1 MKSVIQFDPSNK
13 IDVTAIIGDF
23 VSIGKNNVIGPYCII
38 EGNTS
43 IGDGNHFMGHCSIG
57 TRAEDYH
64 DRGTSVGFGVEIGNG
79 NIVREFCTINAGT
92 LRNTILESRVK
103 MLRGSHV
110 GHDAHIEDDAILS
123 CNVLIG
129 GFTRVCR
136 GANLGLG
143 AIVHQKM
150 IIGAYA
156 LLGMGCIVTK
166 KSTCLPGNIY
176 VGNPCRLLQ
185 QNTIGL
191 DRAGISHKDLQKM
204 TEEFNNLQNEN
215 AN

>member
-13 IDVTAIIGDF
+13 IDVTAIIGDSVF
-23 VSIGKNNVIGPYCII
+23 MGKNNVIGPYCVI
-38 EGNTS
+38 EGNTI

-57 TRAEDYH
+57 TPAEDYH
-64 DRGTSVGFGVEIGNG
+64 DRGVVENYGVEIGDG
-79 NIVREFCTINAGT
+79 NVMREFCTINAGT
-92 LRNTILESRVK
+92 LRNTQIGSGVK
-103 MLRGSHV
+103 LLRGTYV
-110 GHDAHIEDDAILS
+110 GHDVHIEDDVILS

-129 GFTRVCR
+129 GFTRICK

-150 IIGAYA
+150 IIGAYSF
-156 LLGMGCIVTK
+156 LGMGCVVTK
-166 KSTCLPGNIY
+166 KSICLPGNIY
-176 VGNPCRLLQ
+176 IGSPCRLLR

-191 DRAGISHKDLQKM
+191 DRAGISHEDLDKM
-204 TEEFNNLQNEN
+204 TKEFNNLQNEN